1 MRLMSN
7 FSQALK
13 NSIHQPSD
21 MDEAILVSILMDE
34 AKKLSD
40 CIHKRLKKYYT
51 NNPPEYYDR
60 RKDGL
65 LNSIIV
71 TDVRSEVVN
80 GENYF
85 YIEVTFD
92 SKKMLSKSYW
102 DSSNVSNPAVLISEG
117 WEVKKNVWFKNI
129 YRFGKFSGAD
139 FIEDGIRDY
148 LSMSGSSSAPIV
160 VTRFS
165 PNNYQKGKTYR

>member
-1 MRLMSN
+1 MSN

-13 NSIHQPSD
+13 NTVHEPSD
-21 MDEAILVSILMDE
+21 LDEAILVAILQEE
-34 AKKLSD
+34 ANKLSQ
-40 CIHKRLKKYYT
+40 CIHRRLKKYYV
-51 NNPPEYYDR
+51 NNPPERYTR
-60 RKDGL
+60 RENGL

-71 TDVRSEVVN
+71 TDVRSESVG
-80 GENYF
+80 GETYF

-102 DSSNVSNPAVLISEG
+102 DDTSVSNPAVLISEG

-148 LSMSGSSSAPIV
+148 LSMQGAISAPIV